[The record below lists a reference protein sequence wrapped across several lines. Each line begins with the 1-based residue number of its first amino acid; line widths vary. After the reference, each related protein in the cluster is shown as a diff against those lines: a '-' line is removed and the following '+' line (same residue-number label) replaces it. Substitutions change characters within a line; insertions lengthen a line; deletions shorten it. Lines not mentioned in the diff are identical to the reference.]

1 MAWMMIVWQKCVVVL
16 KSHSPFRYSI
26 KRPLSCTS
34 ILLRCAAL
42 RSARLALRKGIV
54 LSEAFIHVSIESKHI
69 HRSSQITWIGHSK
82 TLTHTFFAPFVYKTE
97 DAIRIFYWILWY
109 FFVRSFGSYDIYELV
124 CSLRCANRHTIHFV
138 YGINMPQ
145 SSCLW
150 FSLSFGQTYVNN
162 ASLHC
167 FQFMD
172 VNKTAEFIIIFNE
185 IHTMGR

>member
-1 MAWMMIVWQKCVVVL
+1 MAWMMIVWQECVVVL

-34 ILLRCAAL
+34 ILLRC
-42 RSARLALRKGIV
+42 
-54 LSEAFIHVSIESKHI
+54 VSIESKHI
-69 HRSSQITWIGHSK
+69 HRSSQITRIGHSN

-185 IHTMGR
+185 IHTMER